1 RSQAT
6 EDRCPVNSHRHQSFL
21 CQSSCRGGPLRPSRF
36 PWSAIFPLS
45 LSGGSAIREHR
56 KGAPL
61 RTIRSYRGTCQI
73 IDSRTHSGFVPHR
86 VLRYPGTSAQEI
98 GRPSSFTRGRSKQRP
113 YTFILHPWAQQAAPL
128 RSAST
133 DIAVAE
139 LGLVAFAPE
148 GLTDLFG
155 E

>member
-1 RSQAT
+1 T

-61 RTIRSYRGTCQI
+61 RTIRDRSGTCQI

-86 VLRYPGTSAQEI
+86 VLRYPGTTAREI
-98 GRPSSFTRGRSKQRP
+98 GRSS
-113 YTFILHPWAQQAAPL
+113 ILHPWAQQAAPL
-128 RSAST
+128 RPAPYVQLRPISRWLS
-133 DIAVAE
+133 
-139 LGLVAFAPE
+139 LV
-148 GLTDLFG
+148 L
-155 E
+155 

>member
-1 RSQAT
+1 T

-61 RTIRSYRGTCQI
+61 RTIRDRSGTCQI

-86 VLRYPGTSAQEI
+86 VLRYPGTTAQEI
-98 GRPSSFTRGRSKQRP
+98 GRSSTSFFTLGRSKQRP
-113 YTFILHPWAQQAAPL
+113 YDIHPPASGRGKQRPYALHL
-128 RSAST
+128 FT
-133 DIAVAE
+133 
-139 LGLVAFAPE
+139 LGR
-148 GLTDLFG
+148 
-155 E
+155 